1 MKTITIVGI
10 NFYPE
15 DTSTGLYTTQMAEYL
30 SKFYNVN
37 VVTGFPY
44 YPQWEI
50 KQEYKDLP
58 KYYFEENKGIKIYRY
73 KQYVP
78 KDPSFKKRILHM
90 IDFTLGSM
98 KNSFKVQ
105 KSDLTICIVPFTSS
119 IILGLLVKKFKG
131 GKLWVHI
138 QDFEFDAAIESGLL
152 SKNSKFKKVFAN
164 FLFYIETKL
173 LNKANIVST
182 ISYKMIE
189 KLKKKTSSETFLLP
203 NWVDGNF
210 INPENFSKHRYLD
223 SSKFKI
229 LYSGNIGAKQDWE
242 FFKKFAAFL
251 EKDGSIEIIVVGDGA
266 LKERLIK
273 ETTNLKNLRIY
284 DPVPLHELSDLLCS
298 ADLHILFQKSSVID
312 SVMPS
317 KILGMMASGKPSL
330 VTGNINSE
338 LNEIFKKSQGEGYF
352 DPSQFQECVNFVYKL
367 KENPSYAKEIG
378 FKAREFIL
386 ENYSYEKVLDRF
398 RSKLEEL
405 LK

>member
-1 MKTITIVGI
+1 
-10 NFYPE
+10 
-15 DTSTGLYTTQMAEYL
+15 
-30 SKFYNVN
+30 
-37 VVTGFPY
+37 
-44 YPQWEI
+44 
-50 KQEYKDLP
+50 
-58 KYYFEENKGIKIYRY
+58 
-73 KQYVP
+73 
-78 KDPSFKKRILHM
+78 
-90 IDFTLGSM
+90 
-98 KNSFKVQ
+98 
-105 KSDLTICIVPFTSS
+105 
-119 IILGLLVKKFKG
+119 LVKKFKG

-164 FLFYIETKL
+164 FLFYIEAKL
-173 LNKANIVST
+173 FNKADIVST

-210 INPENFSKHRYLD
+210 INPETSSKHRYLN

-284 DPVPLHELSDLLCS
+284 DPVPLQELSDLLCS
-298 ADLHILFQKSSVID
+298 ADLHILFQKSNVID
-312 SVMPS
+312 SIMPS

-352 DPSQFQECVNFVYKL
+352 EPSQLQECINFVYKL

-386 ENYSYEKVLDRF
+386 ENYSYEKVLERF
-398 RSKLEEL
+398 RSKIEEL